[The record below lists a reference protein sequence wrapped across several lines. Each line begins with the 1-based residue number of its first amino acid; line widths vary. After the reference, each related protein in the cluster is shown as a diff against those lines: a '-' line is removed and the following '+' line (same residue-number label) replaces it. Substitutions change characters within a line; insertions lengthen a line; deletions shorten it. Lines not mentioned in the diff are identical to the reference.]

1 MIIKSKMTNFGIE
14 ASVWKLGYI
23 SLDRVAKYG
32 SVTMNLYVTEDASQY
47 IESIVEPIK
56 EELFDVYFESGKDI
70 YQACEQYMLDHN
82 EFFKEGATHKEVI

>member
-1 MIIKSKMTNFGIE
+1 MLIKSKMTNFGIE

-32 SVTMNLYVTEDASQY
+32 SVAMNLYLTEDAQQY
-47 IESIVEPIK
+47 IESIVEPIR
-56 EELFDVYFESGKDI
+56 EDLFDTYFESGKDI

-82 EFFKEGATHKEVI
+82 EFFKEGAIKREVI

>member
-1 MIIKSKMTNFGIE
+1 MIIKSKMTDYGIE

-47 IESIVEPIK
+47 IESIVEPIR
-56 EELFDVYFESGKDI
+56 EDLFDTYFESGKDI
-70 YQACEQYMLDHN
+70 YEACEQYMIDHN
-82 EFFKEGATHKEVI
+82 EFFKEGTIQKEVI

>member
-14 ASVWKLGYI
+14 ASVWKLGYV

-32 SVTMNLYVTEDASQY
+32 SVTMNLYLTEDATQY

-56 EELFDVYFESGKDI
+56 EELFDAYFESGKDI
-70 YQACEQYMLDHN
+70 YQACEQYMIDHN
-82 EFFKEGATHKEVI
+82 EFFKEGATQKEMM